1 MANILILVQ
10 VFPPDNV
17 ATAQLYGDLALDLSA
32 LGNRVTVLTTSPHY
46 SLDPDAKAWL
56 PKTSGFRIPFHTTNH
71 AGIRVCR
78 TWMPKKRRN
87 VLYRIACWGWFHFAS
102 TLAGLMVRARPDV
115 ILCPSPPPTIAISAY
130 LLGKYHRIPFVYN
143 AQELYPDVAINLGA
157 VRNKFLIRGLCALER
172 FTYAKAAAITV
183 ISRRMQMRI
192 LEKGVPEGKVVL
204 IPNFADTESFR
215 PLPRDNDFSRH
226 QGLSD
231 KFVVSYAGN
240 MGKPQHLD
248 VLLRAAVRLKQ
259 EPQIQ
264 FLFIGDGAERATLL
278 ELAQSRNLS
287 NVCFLP
293 YQSYSLMNEI
303 YAASDVSYVPQ
314 AAGTSSDGVPSKVY
328 RIMACGRPVLAATD
342 SGSDLARLVVD
353 SSGGTVVGAT
363 SDEEVTEAIL
373 GAFRNRG
380 EWSGRGERARDY
392 IVSNYN
398 RSRITRKYHDLL
410 NHVADEKR
418 KRSAALQS

>member
-32 LGNRVTVLTTSPHY
+32 LGNRVTVLSTSPYY

-56 PKTSGFRIPFHTTNH
+56 PDASGFRIPFRTSNH
-71 AGIRVCR
+71 GGTRVCR
-78 TWMPKKRRN
+78 TWMPRKRRN
-87 VLYRIACWGWFHFAS
+87 ALYRIACWGWFHFAS
-102 TLAGLMVRARPDV
+102 TLAGLMLRARPDV

-130 LLGKYHRIPFVYN
+130 LLAKYYRIPFVYN
-143 AQELYPDVAINLGA
+143 AQELYPDVAINLGV

-172 FTYAKAAAITV
+172 FTYAKAAAIAV

-215 PLPRDNDFSRH
+215 PLPRDNSFSRR

-248 VLLRAAVRLKQ
+248 VLLRAAARLKQ
-259 EPQIQ
+259 EAQIR

-278 ELAQSRNLS
+278 ELAHSMNLA

-342 SGSDLARLVVD
+342 PGSDLAMMVAE
-353 SSGGTVVGAT
+353 SSGGTVVVAT
-363 SDEEVTEAIL
+363 SEEKVTEAIL
-373 GAFRNRG
+373 GAFRNRS
-380 EWSGRGERARDY
+380 EWSSRGERARDY
-392 IVSNYN
+392 IVSNYS
-398 RSRITRKYHDLL
+398 RSKITRRYHDLL
-410 NHVADEKR
+410 NHVADQRCKGG
-418 KRSAALQS
+418 ACQT